1 MKGRLGGKES
11 LIYAGKLPHPTAK
24 TMVPTSRL
32 YNALNDFLRQCD
44 IVWQDARHLKTL
56 CWMMIGMLQSQK
68 VHLNGFGVYV
78 VSRAQVAQSHQRR
91 FRRWLSNRRIDVV
104 SAHHALIG
112 QALSQWKQE
121 RLYLSLDTTLVWNC
135 FCIVWIGVVYRGRT
149 LPIAWRIVAQS
160 SSTVRLWTIQRVLR
174 QATRVMP
181 AGVTIVLLA
190 DRGFA
195 DGKLMKY
202 LKENLGWHFRI
213 RIKRSFQFQMDGQ
226 WRKVSSVQLQPG
238 QTFFTSV
245 VSIGKTKPYPNV
257 YLAFAHDKQSDEDW
271 VIVSDEPTTLQTFA
285 QYRLRFCV
293 EESFLDL
300 KSNGFNLEACK
311 LRDKFA
317 LSQLCGA
324 IALTMLFLVLQGV
337 QVMASGKCRQ
347 VDAHWKRGMS
357 YLKIGWNWI
366 RLAITHQWKIQ
377 VYPFLSCLP
386 DPQPAIAS
394 QRQQDDAFN
403 REFTIL
409 SRIPAS

>member
-1 MKGRLGGKES
+1 
-11 LIYAGKLPHPTAK
+11 LIYAGKLPHLAAK
-24 TMVPTSRL
+24 TMAPTSRL
-32 YNALNDFLRQCD
+32 YNALSDFLRQCD
-44 IVWQDARHLKTL
+44 IVWQDARHLQTL
-56 CWMMIGMLQSQK
+56 CWMMIGMIQSQN

-104 SAHHALIG
+104 CAHQALIQ
-112 QALSQWKQE
+112 QALSQWKHE

-135 FCIVWIGVVYRGRT
+135 FCIVWVGVVYRGRT
-149 LPIAWRIVAQS
+149 IPIAWRIVAQS
-160 SSTVRLWTIQRVLR
+160 SSTVGLWTIQPVLR
-174 QATRVMP
+174 QAARVMP
-181 AGVTIVLLA
+181 DGVEIILLA

-213 RIKRSFQFQMDGQ
+213 RIKGSFQFQMEGQ
-226 WRKVSSVQLQPG
+226 WLKVSSVSLQPG
-238 QTFFTSV
+238 QAYFTPA

-257 YLAFAHDKQSDEDW
+257 YLAFAHDKLSGERW

-285 QYRLRFCV
+285 QYRLRFQV
-293 EESFLDL
+293 EESFLEL
-300 KSNGFNLEACK
+300 KSNGFNLEASR

-317 LSQLCGA
+317 LSQLCGV

-337 QVMASGKCRQ
+337 QVVASGKRRQ

-357 YLKIGWNWI
+357 YLKLGWNWI

-377 VYPFLSCLP
+377 VFQFLSSLP

-394 QRQQDDAFN
+394 KRQYEDSFR
-403 REFTIL
+403 REFTVL
-409 SRIPAS
+409 SCIPAS